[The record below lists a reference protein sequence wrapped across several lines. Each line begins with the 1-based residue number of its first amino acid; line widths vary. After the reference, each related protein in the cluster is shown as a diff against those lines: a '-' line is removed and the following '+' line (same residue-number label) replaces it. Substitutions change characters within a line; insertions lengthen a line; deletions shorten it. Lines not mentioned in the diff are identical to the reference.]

1 MTGAHEGTGPL
12 WDDISIGFIAMAVT
26 EAYRPDLIRILT
38 NRRTQYEKALAEK
51 EARIKEIEAEVERQR
66 ARADAAIE
74 WANEQLAAHPDAGE
88 WTDAE
93 YNDIIN
99 VDNHA
104 QLRIV
109 IDQSDKPDGKVHIH
123 VRKRIVGEWAHVCVT
138 TLKPEWRIQRRKQ
151 EGD

>member
-38 NRRTQYEKALAEK
+38 NRRNQYEKALAEK

-93 YNDIIN
+93 Y
-99 VDNHA
+99 
-104 QLRIV
+104 
-109 IDQSDKPDGKVHIH
+109 SDKPDGKVHIH

>member
-1 MTGAHEGTGPL
+1 MTDHWQVIESALRERHERLLSTLDRWQEGSVIYERRL
-12 WDDISIGFIAMAVT
+12 T
-26 EAYRPDLIRILT
+26 EANVIDA
-38 NRRTQYEKALAEK
+38 ALAFVRE
-51 EARIKEIEAEVERQR
+51 QR
-66 ARADAAIE
+66 
-74 WANEQLAAHPDAGE
+74 QLAAHPDAGE